1 LIFEYNNNNNNCC
14 FFTHGRHIPEGVEKL
29 MERLE
34 WN

>member
-1 LIFEYNNNNNNCC
+1 LL
-14 FFTHGRHIPEGVEKL
+14 FFTPGRHIPEGVEKL